1 MKRAEGTIRQRLF
14 AIKMGHVVAGY
25 EDPTLHR
32 TRLWAA
38 LAGYKRWQPDTKR
51 KYPVLPSML
60 RWIHRHL
67 QGGEHNPKDACVV
80 WAAIMVAFFYLLRA
94 SEYLVQQ
101 NRSWSERR
109 VLKGKDVEGRR
120 DNKACANV
128 SEAEELVIYLT
139 GSKTGQYNQG
149 TVRNHFKSGDPVL
162 CPVIAMAT
170 MQRAFPHRFQG
181 AQAGE
186 ALFRYKDGTPVQRAE
201 IQGLIQLAALADGQA
216 GSRYGS
222 HSLRIGGATAIYLS
236 TKDLDHVKRFGRWSS
251 DSFHGYLWEAHER
264 QKGLAS
270 SMAAAEGQLLAP
282 RKTNAE
288 ETPLRR
294 AGGGPQA
301 EDKPSLGEGHASC
314 VSHTMKKRTNAEV
327 KDYEDVNELYY
338 KDGGVK
344 GAGKKGG
351 DPNVSRPQTPHEK
364 EAPSACVL

>member
-162 CPVIAMAT
+162 CPVLAVAA

-181 AQAGE
+181 AFQVLG
-186 ALFRYKDGTPVQRAE
+186 RYPGAE
-201 IQGLIQLAALADGQA
+201 RRHPRTDPTSGHSRRPRQFKVRISQLAH
-216 GSRYGS
+216 R
-222 HSLRIGGATAIYLS
+222 R
-236 TKDLDHVKRFGRWSS
+236 R
-251 DSFHGYLWEAHER
+251 HGNLICR
-264 QKGLAS
+264 
-270 SMAAAEGQLLAP
+270 P
-282 RKTNAE
+282 RTW
-288 ETPLRR
+288 
-294 AGGGPQA
+294 
-301 EDKPSLGEGHASC
+301 
-314 VSHTMKKRTNAEV
+314 TM
-327 KDYEDVNELYY
+327 
-338 KDGGVK
+338 
-344 GAGKKGG
+344 
-351 DPNVSRPQTPHEK
+351 
-364 EAPSACVL
+364 